1 MGYSNSAYLA
11 YGMQIPDT
19 SSDQLQAA
27 LAPLKT
33 RTKGNDY
40 VGYLHAGRYDDEDT
54 FLVTR
59 CTEAE
64 IGEPVVVAP
73 ERVTAEEYADWNE
86 SLGEACRAL
95 GLAEIPNAE
104 WLLIAHVT

>member
-1 MGYSNSAYLA
+1 MGYFTSAYLA
-11 YGMQIPDT
+11 YGMQIPHT

-33 RTKGNDY
+33 RTKGDDY

-54 FLVTR
+54 FLVTQ

-64 IGEPVVVAP
+64 IGEPVAVAP
-73 ERVTAEEYADWNE
+73 ERVAAEKYAVWNE
-86 SLGEACRAL
+86 GLTEACRAL
-95 GLAEIPNAE
+95 GLAEIPPAE
-104 WLLIAHVT
+104 WLLIAHVS